1 MKILSMVLFV
11 AIMSIGTVFAH
22 DCKCKDIPTIYA
34 PMPIDDGGPP
44 PPPKKPKPRNVDE
57 IPVLEG

>member
-1 MKILSMVLFV
+1 MVLFV

-22 DCKCKDIPTIYA
+22 DCKCKDIPIPTIYA